1 MSKVAKFKHNK
12 KRNSAF
18 LYETLI
24 QELTKAVLCKD
35 TEKQKRIKNLV
46 KESFKVDSESYKELK
61 LYKAILE
68 TKDASQEMAEKILNE
83 VKHRRQFINE
93 DRLLKEQN
101 STLKK
106 MKKEFDSN
114 IFSNFVPDYK
124 SLASISQIFNQGI
137 SIKSKILLEK
147 TIIDRMSKSENQDKM
162 SPIDNIVFRSFTK
175 RFNEEYS
182 GKLLDEQK
190 QLLSKY
196 ITSFQNN
203 GLELKLYLQEEI
215 GRLKEQVKKSFDAE
229 EIKSDEEMLNSS
241 KKVLEILES
250 YKTKSPDKKM
260 VEEISKIQGLVKEFE
275 SDVD

>member
-1 MSKVAKFKHNK
+1 MAKFKHNK

-46 KESFKVDSESYKELK
+46 KESFKVGSESHKELK

-147 TIIDRMSKSENQDKM
+147 TIIDRMSKSENSDKM

-215 GRLKEQVKKSFDAE
+215 GRLKDQVKKSFDAE
-229 EIKSDEEMLNSS
+229 EIKSDEEMLNNS

-250 YKTKSPDKKM
+250 YKAKSPDKKM

>member
-1 MSKVAKFKHNK
+1 MAKFKHNK

-147 TIIDRMSKSENQDKM
+147 TIIDRMSKSENSDKM

-215 GRLKEQVKKSFDAE
+215 GRLKDQVKKSFDAE
-229 EIKSDEEMLNSS
+229 EIKSDEEMLNNS

-250 YKTKSPDKKM
+250 YKAKSPDKKM